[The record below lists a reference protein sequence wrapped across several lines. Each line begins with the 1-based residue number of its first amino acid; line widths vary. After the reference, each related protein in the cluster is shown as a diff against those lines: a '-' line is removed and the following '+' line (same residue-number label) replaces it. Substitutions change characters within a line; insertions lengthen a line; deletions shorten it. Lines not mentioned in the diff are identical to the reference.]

1 MSADAQPYPHPLPYS
16 SAQAAEV
23 SDADS
28 AQVEERR
35 ARVPGVGAHRRPNPT
50 GLSQWRALT
59 TRAVAQQFR
68 NGTILISVL
77 APFITGL
84 GFYLPLKFIMK
95 FQGIDYAQ
103 FILPIVVLQ
112 SMSYTVVGIANTA
125 ARESVTGLT
134 ARMQTMPVASLAPLM
149 SRISVGVV
157 RSMVSLV
164 AAVAFGYLIGFRF
177 SGGWLTIALFCLI
190 ALAFSTVLSF
200 GADMIGCLT
209 RSPEATAQAL
219 TLPQLILGMMSCG
232 FVPESG
238 FPEWIRPF
246 VRNQP
251 VSQYSFALR
260 DLAEG
265 HINWSVLFP
274 SFMWTVGLAVVLI
287 PLALWA
293 STRRK

>member
-1 MSADAQPYPHPLPYS
+1 MSADAQPYLLPNS
-16 SAQAAEV
+16 PATAAADAEV
-23 SDADS
+23 AES
-28 AQVEERR
+28 R
-35 ARVPGVGAHRRPNPT
+35 AKVPGIGAHRRPNPT
-50 GLSQWRALT
+50 GLSQWWALT
-59 TRAVAQQFR
+59 ARAVAQQFR

-84 GFYLPLKFIMK
+84 GFYLPLKYIMK

-112 SMSYTVVGIANTA
+112 SMSYTVMNIANTA

-157 RSMVSLV
+157 QSLVSL
-164 AAVAFGYLIGFRF
+164 AAATAFGYLIGFRF
-177 SGGWLTIALFCLI
+177 TGNWLTIVLFCLV
-190 ALAFSTVLSF
+190 ALVFATVLSF

-238 FPEWIRPF
+238 FPEWVRPF

-265 HINWSVLFP
+265 HINWNILFP

-287 PLALWA
+287 PMALWA